1 GGCSAPPRPPPAG
14 GAGGGGARQS
24 ATRGPYSP
32 AGRWCGEHLIP
43 RRHRRHGVTASTN
56 GFEPTVM
63 SVGSLVRVAT
73 SIVDTVSLP
82 LLATKAVLPSGVTA
96 TPPGNGPT
104 GMSVGAWVLAA
115 RGSGGT

>member
-32 AGRWCGEHLIP
+32 AGRWCGEHLIA

-82 LLATKAVLPSGVTA
+82 LLATKAVLPRGENARVAGDET
-96 TPPGNGPT
+96 T
-104 GMSVGAWVLAA
+104 GRS
-115 RGSGGT
+115 